1 MKKTLIIIPTYN
13 EADNIKGIISKV
25 INLNVPDLA
34 ILVVD
39 DNSPDETGNI
49 VAKISAKDSRIRLIQ
64 REGKLGLGTAYVA
77 GFKYA
82 IKEKFDY
89 IFEIDA
95 DFSHDPD
102 EIPKFLEKAE
112 SYDLIIGSRY
122 IAGVNVVNWPLSR
135 LLLSL
140 GANWYTRIITGLPV
154 YDCTGGYRCFRRA
167 VLESIDLDEIHS
179 DGYSFQIEMT
189 FKVWK
194 KNFRILELPIVF
206 TDRVKGNSKMTRK
219 IMREA
224 AWVVWKLRFLS
235 LVGKIN

>member
-39 DNSPDETGNI
+39 DNSPDETGKI